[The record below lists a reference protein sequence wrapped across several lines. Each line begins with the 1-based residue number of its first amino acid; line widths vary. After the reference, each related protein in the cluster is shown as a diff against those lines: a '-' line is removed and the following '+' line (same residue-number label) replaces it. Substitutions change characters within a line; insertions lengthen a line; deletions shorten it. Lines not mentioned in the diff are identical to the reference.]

1 MRSMPHR
8 ELQVV
13 RLQQVVADGMGFR
26 GQPEPAAVGKTERI
40 LR

>member
-1 MRSMPHR
+1 MRSVPHR

-13 RLQQVVADGMGFR
+13 ELQQVTADGMGFR
-26 GQPEPAAVGKTERI
+26 GRPEPESVGKTERI